1 MIAVSKSNVNNRI
14 NFLISLLIVFDIS
27 VAILFVISFR
37 IRSLISFRITVFI
50 SEVELFLDL
59 IFKHELKGEQMTGT
73 IGVLQMILAPVL
85 KESYRDREL
94 GRIVINTD
102 LLYRHDRLVDTAFAL
117 KAADAR
123 LEVGNHQESDARRSH
138 PDKVLPPKHII
149 GLLA

>member
-14 NFLISLLIVFDIS
+14 NFLISLLIVFVIS
-27 VAILFVISFR
+27 KAILFVISFR
-37 IRSLISFRITVFI
+37 DTVII
-50 SEVELFLDL
+50 SEAEPYLDL
-59 IFKHELKGEQMTGT
+59 IFKHVLKGEQMTRTFG
-73 IGVLQMILAPVL
+73 GLQMILAPVL
-85 KESYRDREL
+85 EERYRDREL

-138 PDKVLPPKHII
+138 PDQVLPPKHIF